1 MALKEREYD
10 EDLEELLGEEYSE
23 VDEEETEEEIEEE
36 YTEEPTTKEV
46 SLDERI
52 EKNISSFITWASA
65 IKWLMI
71 IGGVAWFILCLAS
84 DAGALAGIIMLVIFV
99 ICGFLYSMFLK
110 WFGYVLKCLQE
121 IKNK

>member
-23 VDEEETEEEIEEE
+23 LDEEETEEEVEEE
-36 YTEEPTTKEV
+36 YTEETATKEV
-46 SLDERI
+46 SFDTEI

-71 IGGVAWFILCLAS
+71 ITGVIMFIISIANDS
-84 DAGALAGIIMLVIFV
+84 AIVGIVMFITFV
-99 ICGFLYSMFLK
+99 ICGFLYSMFFK
-110 WFGYVLKCLQE
+110 WFGYVLKCLHD

>member
-1 MALKEREYD
+1 MALREREYD
-10 EDLEELLGEEYSE
+10 EDLEELLGEDEYL
-23 VDEEETEEEIEEE
+23 EEGEESDEEIEYEAE
-36 YTEEPTTKEV
+36 TITKEV
-46 SLDERI
+46 SLDTEI
-52 EKNISSFITWASA
+52 DKNISSFMTWANA
-65 IKWLMI
+65 TKWIMI

-84 DAGALAGIIMLVIFV
+84 EAGALVGIVMLVIFV

>member
-1 MALKEREYD
+1 MSLKKREYD
-10 EDLEELLGEEYSE
+10 EDLEELLGEEEYL
-23 VDEEETEEEIEEE
+23 EEEEENDDEIEYEAE
-36 YTEEPTTKEV
+36 TTTKEV
-46 SLDERI
+46 SLDTEI
-52 EKNISSFITWASA
+52 DKNISSFMTWASA
-65 IKWLMI
+65 TKWLMI

-84 DAGALAGIIMLVIFV
+84 EVGALVGIIMLVIFV

>member
-10 EDLEELLGEEYSE
+10 EDLEELLGE
-23 VDEEETEEEIEEE
+23 DEELEENNVETEEYIEE
-36 YTEEPTTKEV
+36 TSKEA
-46 SLDERI
+46 SLDEKI
-52 EKNISSFITWASA
+52 EKNISAFMTWANA
-65 IKWLMI
+65 TKWLMI

-84 DAGALAGIIMLVIFV
+84 DGGALVGIVMLAIFV

>member
-1 MALKEREYD
+1 MALKEKEYD

-23 VDEEETEEEIEEE
+23 VDEEDTEEEIEEE
-36 YTEEPTTKEV
+36 YIEEPTTKEV
-46 SLDERI
+46 SIDTEI
-52 EKNISSFITWASA
+52 EKNVSSFITWASA

-71 IGGVAWFILCLAS
+71 IIGVIMFVISLAS
-84 DAGALAGIIMLVIFV
+84 EAGALAGIVMLVMFI
-99 ICGFLYSMFLK
+99 IYGFLSSMFLK

>member
-1 MALKEREYD
+1 MALKGKEYD

-23 VDEEETEEEIEEE
+23 VDEEEMEEE
-36 YTEEPTTKEV
+36 YIEEPATKEV

-52 EKNISSFITWASA
+52 EKNISSFMILASA

-71 IGGVAWFILCLAS
+71 IGGVAWFILGLAS
-84 DAGALAGIIMLVIFV
+84 DEGALVGIIMLVIFV
-99 ICGFLYSMFLK
+99 MYGFLFSLFLR

>member
-1 MALKEREYD
+1 MALKEKEYD

-23 VDEEETEEEIEEE
+23 VDEEDTEEEMKEEYIEE
-36 YTEEPTTKEV
+36 PATKEV

-52 EKNISSFITWASA
+52 EKNVSSFMIWAIA

-71 IGGVAWFILCLAS
+71 IGGVAWFILGLAS
-84 DAGALAGIIMLVIFV
+84 DEGALVGIIMLVIFV
-99 ICGFLYSMFLK
+99 MYGFLFSLFLR
-110 WFGYVLKCLQE
+110 WFGYVLKCLQD